1 MKAALP
7 DPYPVHR
14 AAGVS
19 GVVEPPGSK
28 SISHRALNLALIGRQ
43 PATIENLLEADDI
56 AAFRAAL
63 VAMGWRV
70 RSVAGSGLR
79 VEPGQEDGAGDAVR
93 LDCRSAGTLLRL
105 LVASCAVTPGKW
117 ILDGSPRLRERPIG
131 PLVAALRQLGA
142 GIEELGRPGCAPVR
156 IRGGRLSGGRV
167 EIDAG
172 ESSQYVSALLMAAL
186 NAEGPIELLAPVLVS
201 SPYVDTTLEVMADFG
216 APVEVRRD
224 GEAREFR
231 VEPRKPELVDG
242 RYRVA
247 GDDSAAA
254 YPAAAAAICG
264 GSVRLR
270 GLAPASTQGDR
281 AFLGLL
287 ERMGATVQ
295 ATGREIRVEG
305 GGALT
310 AGRLRPLGD
319 ARPGADARRRG
330 RVRRR
335 RHVDPQR
342 GAPEDQGERT
352 VWPRWRANCAAPAR
366 PSTNWRTACGS
377 RAIPVSPPRP
387 ARAAHP
393 DRHLR
398 RPPDRDEH
406 GPGGDAPGRPL
417 DSASGGRLQVL
428 PPVSG
433 RTSRR
438 SGDDTHS
445 SHPSPVASTGSQGA
459 RGQPI

>member
-1 MKAALP
+1 MAGLTAPLP

-28 SISHRALNLALIGRQ
+28 SISHRALNLALIGRR

-79 VEPGQEDGAGDAVR
+79 VEPGQADGAEDAVR

-105 LVASCAVTPGKW
+105 LVASCAVTPGEW

-156 IRGGRLSGGRV
+156 IRGGRLTGGRV

-264 GSVRLR
+264 GAVTLR

-287 ERMGATVQ
+287 ERMGARVQ
-295 ATGREIRVEG
+295 ATGQEIQVEG

-310 AGRLRPLGD
+310 AVDCDLSAMPDQVPTLAAVAAFANGTTWIRNVAHLRIKESDRLAAAATELRRAGATVDELEDGLRIEGD
-319 ARPGADARRRG
+319 PGLAAPPGSPRIPIDTYDDHRIAMSMALVGMRRG
-330 RVRRR
+330 
-335 RHVDPQR
+335 
-342 GAPEDQGERT
+342 GL
-352 VWPRWRANCAAPAR
+352 
-366 PSTNWRTACGS
+366 S
-377 RAIPVSPPRP
+377 I
-387 ARAAHP
+387 
-393 DRHLR
+393 R
-398 RPPDRDEH
+398 RPEVV
-406 GPGGDAPGRPL
+406 GKSYPGFWADL
-417 DSASGGRLQVL
+417 EEI
-428 PPVSG
+428 
-433 RTSRR
+433 RR
-438 SGDDTHS
+438 
-445 SHPSPVASTGSQGA
+445 
-459 RGQPI
+459 

>member
-1 MKAALP
+1 MAGVTDPLP
-7 DPYPVHR
+7 DPYPVRR
-14 AAGVS
+14 AAAVS

-28 SISHRALNLALIGRQ
+28 SISHRALNLALIGQQ

-56 AAFRAAL
+56 AAFRAVL
-63 VAMGWRV
+63 DAMGWRF
-70 RSVAGSGLR
+70 RSVSGSGLR
-79 VEPGQEDGAGDAVR
+79 VEPPPEDGTEDAVR

-105 LVASCAVTPGKW
+105 LVASCAVTPGEW

-142 GIEELGRPGCAPVR
+142 EVEELGRPGCAPVR
-156 IRGGRLSGGRV
+156 VRGGRLAGGRV

-186 NAEGPIELLAPVLVS
+186 SAEGPIEVLAPLLVS

-231 VEPRKPELVDG
+231 VEPRRPELVDG

-270 GLAPASTQGDR
+270 GLSPAATQGDR

-287 ERMGATVQ
+287 ERMGAGVRVTED
-295 ATGREIRVEG
+295 EIRVEAN
-305 GGALT
+305 GALT
-310 AGRLRPLGD
+310 AIDCDLSAMPDQAPTLAAVAAFAGGTTRIRNVAHLRIKESDRLAAVATGLRRAGVAVDELADGLRIDGD
-319 ARPGADARRRG
+319 PGLVAPPGAPRIPIDTYDDHRIAMSMVLVGMRRG
-330 RVRRR
+330 
-335 RHVDPQR
+335 
-342 GAPEDQGERT
+342 GL
-352 VWPRWRANCAAPAR
+352 
-366 PSTNWRTACGS
+366 S
-377 RAIPVSPPRP
+377 I
-387 ARAAHP
+387 
-393 DRHLR
+393 R
-398 RPPDRDEH
+398 RPEVVGKSYPGFWRD
-406 GPGGDAPGRPL
+406 L
-417 DSASGGRLQVL
+417 SGI
-428 PPVSG
+428 
-433 RTSRR
+433 RR
-438 SGDDTHS
+438 
-445 SHPSPVASTGSQGA
+445 
-459 RGQPI
+459 

>member
-1 MKAALP
+1 MAGLTAPLP
-7 DPYPVHR
+7 DPYPVRR

-28 SISHRALNLALIGRQ
+28 SISHRALNLALIGQQ

-79 VEPGQEDGAGDAVR
+79 LEPPQKNGSQGPVK

-105 LVASCAVTPGKW
+105 LVATCAVIPGQW

-156 IRGGRLSGGRV
+156 IRGGRLAGGRV

-186 NAEGPIELLAPVLVS
+186 DAEGPIELLAPVLVS
-201 SPYVDTTLEVMADFG
+201 SPYVDTTLEVMAEFG

-270 GLAPASTQGDR
+270 GLSPVATQGDR

-287 ERMGATVQ
+287 ERMGAGVRSS
-295 ATGREIRVEG
+295 AEEIRVEG
-305 GGALT
+305 GGALAALDCDLSAMPDQVPT
-310 AGRLRPLGD
+310 LAAVAAFANGTTWIRNVAHLRIKESDRLAAVATELRRAGATVDELEDGLRIEGN
-319 ARPGADARRRG
+319 PGLAASPGSPRIPIDTYDDHRIAMSMALVGMRRG
-330 RVRRR
+330 
-335 RHVDPQR
+335 
-342 GAPEDQGERT
+342 GL
-352 VWPRWRANCAAPAR
+352 
-366 PSTNWRTACGS
+366 S
-377 RAIPVSPPRP
+377 I
-387 ARAAHP
+387 
-393 DRHLR
+393 R
-398 RPPDRDEH
+398 RPEVV
-406 GPGGDAPGRPL
+406 GKSYPGFWADL
-417 DSASGGRLQVL
+417 EEI
-428 PPVSG
+428 
-433 RTSRR
+433 RR
-438 SGDDTHS
+438 
-445 SHPSPVASTGSQGA
+445 
-459 RGQPI
+459 

>member
-1 MKAALP
+1 M
-7 DPYPVHR
+7 
-14 AAGVS
+14 
-19 GVVEPPGSK
+19 VEPPGSK
-28 SISHRALNLALIGRQ
+28 SISHRALNLALIGQR
-43 PATIENLLEADDI
+43 PAMIENLLEADDI
-56 AAFRAAL
+56 AAFRAVL

-79 VEPGQEDGAGDAVR
+79 LEPGPEADSQRPVR

-105 LVASCAVTPGKW
+105 LVATCAVIPGQW

-156 IRGGRLSGGRV
+156 IRGGRLAGGRV

-186 NAEGPIELLAPVLVS
+186 NAEGSIELLVPFLVS

-216 APVEVRRD
+216 APVDVRRD

-231 VEPRKPELVDG
+231 VEPRVPELVEG

-281 AFLGLL
+281 VFLGLL
-287 ERMGATVQ
+287 ERMGAEVRKTEEEIQVEADGALAALDCDLSAMPDQVPTLAAVAAFANGTTWIRNVAHLRIKESDRLAAVATELRRAGATVDELEDGLRIEGDPGL
-295 ATGREIRVEG
+295 AASPGSPRIPIDTYDDHRIAMSMALVGMRRGGLSIRRPEVVGKSYPGFWADLEEIR
-305 GGALT
+305 
-310 AGRLRPLGD
+310 R
-319 ARPGADARRRG
+319 
-330 RVRRR
+330 
-335 RHVDPQR
+335 
-342 GAPEDQGERT
+342 
-352 VWPRWRANCAAPAR
+352 
-366 PSTNWRTACGS
+366 
-377 RAIPVSPPRP
+377 
-387 ARAAHP
+387 
-393 DRHLR
+393 
-398 RPPDRDEH
+398 
-406 GPGGDAPGRPL
+406 
-417 DSASGGRLQVL
+417 
-428 PPVSG
+428 
-433 RTSRR
+433 
-438 SGDDTHS
+438 
-445 SHPSPVASTGSQGA
+445 
-459 RGQPI
+459 

>member
-1 MKAALP
+1 MAGLTAPLP
-7 DPYPVHR
+7 DPLPVRR

-28 SISHRALNLALIGRQ
+28 SISHRALNLALIGQQ

-63 VAMGWRV
+63 VAMGWRL
-70 RSVAGSGLR
+70 RSVSGSGLR
-79 VEPGQEDGAGDAVR
+79 VEPPPNDGTEDAVR

-105 LVASCAVTPGKW
+105 LVASCAVTPGEW

-156 IRGGRLSGGRV
+156 IRGGRLAGGRV
-167 EIDAG
+167 EIEAG

-186 NAEGPIELLAPVLVS
+186 NAEGSIELLAPVLVS

-216 APVEVRRD
+216 APVDVRRD

-231 VEPRKPELVDG
+231 VEPRVPELVEG

-281 AFLGLL
+281 VFLGLL
-287 ERMGATVQ
+287 ERMGASVR
-295 ATGREIRVEG
+295 ATEEEIRVEAD
-305 GGALT
+305 GALT
-310 AGRLRPLGD
+310 AVDCDLSAMPDQVPTLAAVAAFADGTTWIRNVAHLRIKESDRLAAVATELRRAGATVDELEDGLRIEGD
-319 ARPGADARRRG
+319 PGLAASPGSPRIPIDTYDDHRIAMSMALVGMRRG
-330 RVRRR
+330 
-335 RHVDPQR
+335 
-342 GAPEDQGERT
+342 GL
-352 VWPRWRANCAAPAR
+352 
-366 PSTNWRTACGS
+366 S
-377 RAIPVSPPRP
+377 I
-387 ARAAHP
+387 
-393 DRHLR
+393 R
-398 RPPDRDEH
+398 RPEVV
-406 GPGGDAPGRPL
+406 GKSYPGFWADL
-417 DSASGGRLQVL
+417 EEI
-428 PPVSG
+428 
-433 RTSRR
+433 RR
-438 SGDDTHS
+438 
-445 SHPSPVASTGSQGA
+445 
-459 RGQPI
+459 

>member
-1 MKAALP
+1 MAGLTAPLP
-7 DPYPVHR
+7 DPYPVRR
-14 AAGVS
+14 AAGIA

-70 RSVAGSGLR
+70 RSVSGSGLR
-79 VEPGQEDGAGDAVR
+79 VEPGQEDGAEGAVR

-105 LVASCAVTPGKW
+105 LVATCAVTPGEW

-156 IRGGRLSGGRV
+156 IRGGRLTGGRV

-216 APVEVRRD
+216 APVGVRRD

-281 AFLGLL
+281 AFLELL
-287 ERMGATVQ
+287 ERMGAGVRKTED
-295 ATGREIRVEG
+295 EIQVEG

-310 AGRLRPLGD
+310 AVDCDLSAMPDQVPTLAAVAAFANGTTWIRNVAHLRIKESDRLAAVATELRRAGATVDELEDGLRID
-319 ARPGADARRRG
+319 GNPGLAAPPGSSRIPIDTYDDHRIAMSMALVGLRRG
-330 RVRRR
+330 
-335 RHVDPQR
+335 
-342 GAPEDQGERT
+342 GL
-352 VWPRWRANCAAPAR
+352 
-366 PSTNWRTACGS
+366 S
-377 RAIPVSPPRP
+377 I
-387 ARAAHP
+387 
-393 DRHLR
+393 R
-398 RPPDRDEH
+398 RPEVV
-406 GPGGDAPGRPL
+406 GKSYPGFWADL
-417 DSASGGRLQVL
+417 EEI
-428 PPVSG
+428 
-433 RTSRR
+433 RR
-438 SGDDTHS
+438 
-445 SHPSPVASTGSQGA
+445 
-459 RGQPI
+459 

>member
-1 MKAALP
+1 MAGLTAPLP
-7 DPYPVHR
+7 DPYPVRR
-14 AAGVS
+14 AAGIA

-28 SISHRALNLALIGRQ
+28 SISHRALNLALIGWQ

-70 RSVAGSGLR
+70 RSVSGSGLR
-79 VEPGQEDGAGDAVR
+79 VEPGQEDGAEGAVR

-105 LVASCAVTPGKW
+105 LVASCAVTPGEW

-156 IRGGRLSGGRV
+156 IRGGGLAGGRV

-216 APVEVRRD
+216 APVDVRRD

-231 VEPRKPELVDG
+231 VEPRKPVLVDG

-295 ATGREIRVEG
+295 ATGQEIQVEG

-310 AGRLRPLGD
+310 AVDCDLSAMPDQVPTLAAVAAFADGVTSIRNVAHLRIKESDRLAAVATELRRAGATVDELEDGLRID
-319 ARPGADARRRG
+319 GNPGLAAPPGSSRIPIDTYDDHRIAMSMALVGLRRG
-330 RVRRR
+330 
-335 RHVDPQR
+335 
-342 GAPEDQGERT
+342 GL
-352 VWPRWRANCAAPAR
+352 
-366 PSTNWRTACGS
+366 S
-377 RAIPVSPPRP
+377 I
-387 ARAAHP
+387 
-393 DRHLR
+393 R
-398 RPPDRDEH
+398 RPEVV
-406 GPGGDAPGRPL
+406 GKSYPGFWADL
-417 DSASGGRLQVL
+417 EEI
-428 PPVSG
+428 
-433 RTSRR
+433 RR
-438 SGDDTHS
+438 
-445 SHPSPVASTGSQGA
+445 
-459 RGQPI
+459 

>member
-1 MKAALP
+1 MAGLTAPLP
-7 DPYPVHR
+7 DPYPVRR
-14 AAGVS
+14 AARVS

-28 SISHRALNLALIGRQ
+28 SISHRALNLALIGRR

-63 VAMGWRV
+63 VAMGWRLG
-70 RSVAGSGLR
+70 SVAGSGLR
-79 VEPGQEDGAGDAVR
+79 VEPGQEDGAEGAVR

-105 LVASCAVTPGKW
+105 LVATCAVTPGEW

-142 GIEELGRPGCAPVR
+142 GIEELGRPGSAPVR
-156 IRGGRLSGGRV
+156 IRGGRLAGGRV

-216 APVEVRRD
+216 APVGVRRD

-231 VEPRKPELVDG
+231 VEPRKPELADG

-295 ATGREIRVEG
+295 ATGQEIQVEG

-310 AGRLRPLGD
+310 AVDCDLSAMPDQVPTLAAVAAFANGTTWIRNVAHLRIKESDRLAAVATELRRAGATVDELEDGL
-319 ARPGADARRRG
+319 RIEGYPGLAAPPGSLRIPIDTYDDHRIAMSMALVGMRRG
-330 RVRRR
+330 
-335 RHVDPQR
+335 
-342 GAPEDQGERT
+342 GL
-352 VWPRWRANCAAPAR
+352 
-366 PSTNWRTACGS
+366 S
-377 RAIPVSPPRP
+377 I
-387 ARAAHP
+387 
-393 DRHLR
+393 R
-398 RPPDRDEH
+398 RPEVVCKSY
-406 GPGGDAPGRPL
+406 PGFWADL
-417 DSASGGRLQVL
+417 EEI
-428 PPVSG
+428 
-433 RTSRR
+433 RR
-438 SGDDTHS
+438 
-445 SHPSPVASTGSQGA
+445 
-459 RGQPI
+459 

>member
-1 MKAALP
+1 MAGLTAPLP
-7 DPYPVHR
+7 DPYPVRR

-43 PATIENLLEADDI
+43 PATMENLLEADDI

-79 VEPGQEDGAGDAVR
+79 VEPGQEDGAEEAVR

-105 LVASCAVTPGKW
+105 LVATCAVTPGEW

-156 IRGGRLSGGRV
+156 IRGGRLTGGRV

-231 VEPRKPELVDG
+231 VEPRKPELADG

-287 ERMGATVQ
+287 ERMGARVQ
-295 ATGREIRVEG
+295 ATSEEIRVEAG
-305 GGALT
+305 AALT
-310 AGRLRPLGD
+310 AVDCDLSAMPDQVPTLAAVAAFANGTTWIRNVAHLRIKESDRLAAVATELRRAGATVDELEDDLRIEGN
-319 ARPGADARRRG
+319 PGLVAPPRSPRVSIDTYDDHRIAMSMALVGMRRG
-330 RVRRR
+330 
-335 RHVDPQR
+335 
-342 GAPEDQGERT
+342 GL
-352 VWPRWRANCAAPAR
+352 
-366 PSTNWRTACGS
+366 S
-377 RAIPVSPPRP
+377 I
-387 ARAAHP
+387 
-393 DRHLR
+393 R
-398 RPPDRDEH
+398 RPEVV
-406 GPGGDAPGRPL
+406 GKSYPGFWADL
-417 DSASGGRLQVL
+417 EEI
-428 PPVSG
+428 
-433 RTSRR
+433 RR
-438 SGDDTHS
+438 
-445 SHPSPVASTGSQGA
+445 
-459 RGQPI
+459 

>member
-1 MKAALP
+1 MAGLTAPLP
-7 DPYPVHR
+7 DPYPVRR

-79 VEPGQEDGAGDAVR
+79 VEPGQEDGAEDAVR

-105 LVASCAVTPGKW
+105 LVASCAVTPGEW

-156 IRGGRLSGGRV
+156 IRGGRLTGGRV

-216 APVEVRRD
+216 APVGVRRD

-231 VEPRKPELVDG
+231 VEPRKPELADG

-281 AFLGLL
+281 SFLGLL

-295 ATGREIRVEG
+295 ATGQEIQVEG

-310 AGRLRPLGD
+310 AVDCDLSAMPDQVPTLAAVAAFANGTTWIRNVAHLRIKESDRLAAVATELRRAGATIDELEDGL
-319 ARPGADARRRG
+319 RIEGNPGLVAPPRSPRVSIDTYDDHRIAMSMALVGMRRG
-330 RVRRR
+330 
-335 RHVDPQR
+335 
-342 GAPEDQGERT
+342 GL
-352 VWPRWRANCAAPAR
+352 
-366 PSTNWRTACGS
+366 S
-377 RAIPVSPPRP
+377 I
-387 ARAAHP
+387 
-393 DRHLR
+393 R
-398 RPPDRDEH
+398 RPEVV
-406 GPGGDAPGRPL
+406 GKSYPGFWADL
-417 DSASGGRLQVL
+417 EEI
-428 PPVSG
+428 
-433 RTSRR
+433 RR
-438 SGDDTHS
+438 
-445 SHPSPVASTGSQGA
+445 
-459 RGQPI
+459 

>member
-1 MKAALP
+1 MAGLTTPLP
-7 DPYPVHR
+7 DPYPVRR
-14 AAGVS
+14 AEGVS
-19 GVVEPPGSK
+19 GAVEPPGSK

-43 PATIENLLEADDI
+43 PATIENLLDADDI

-79 VEPGQEDGAGDAVR
+79 VEPGQEDGAEDAVR

-105 LVASCAVTPGKW
+105 LVASCAVTPGEW

-156 IRGGRLSGGRV
+156 IRGGRLTGGRV

-216 APVEVRRD
+216 APVGVRRD

-231 VEPRKPELVDG
+231 VEPRKPELADG

-295 ATGREIRVEG
+295 ATGQEIQVEG
-305 GGALT
+305 GGALNAVDCDLSAMPDQVPT
-310 AGRLRPLGD
+310 LAAVAAFANGTTWIRNVAHLRIKESDRLAAVATELRRAGATIDELEDGLRIEGN
-319 ARPGADARRRG
+319 PGLVAPPRSPRVSIDTYDDHRIAMSMALVGMRRG
-330 RVRRR
+330 
-335 RHVDPQR
+335 
-342 GAPEDQGERT
+342 GL
-352 VWPRWRANCAAPAR
+352 
-366 PSTNWRTACGS
+366 S
-377 RAIPVSPPRP
+377 I
-387 ARAAHP
+387 
-393 DRHLR
+393 R
-398 RPPDRDEH
+398 RPEVV
-406 GPGGDAPGRPL
+406 GKSYPGFWADL
-417 DSASGGRLQVL
+417 EEI
-428 PPVSG
+428 
-433 RTSRR
+433 RR
-438 SGDDTHS
+438 
-445 SHPSPVASTGSQGA
+445 
-459 RGQPI
+459 

>member
-1 MKAALP
+1 M
-7 DPYPVHR
+7 
-14 AAGVS
+14 
-19 GVVEPPGSK
+19 VEPPGSK

-43 PATIENLLEADDI
+43 PAMIENLLEADDI

-70 RSVAGSGLR
+70 RSAAGSGLR
-79 VEPGQEDGAGDAVR
+79 VEPGQEDGAEDAVR

-105 LVASCAVTPGKW
+105 LVATCAVTPGEW
-117 ILDGSPRLRERPIG
+117 ILDGSTRLRERPIG
-131 PLVAALRQLGA
+131 PLVAALRRLGA
-142 GIEELGRPGCAPVR
+142 GIEELGRPGCAPVL
-156 IRGGRLSGGRV
+156 IRGGRLTGGRV

-231 VEPRKPELVDG
+231 VEPRKPELADG

-281 AFLGLL
+281 AFLGLI
-287 ERMGATVQ
+287 ERMGARVQ
-295 ATGREIRVEG
+295 ATSEEIRVEAG
-305 GGALT
+305 AALT
-310 AGRLRPLGD
+310 AVDCDLSAMPDQVPTLAAVAAFANGTTWIRNVAHLRIKESDRLAAVATELRRVGATIDELEDGL
-319 ARPGADARRRG
+319 RIEGNPGLVAPPRSPRVSIDTYDDHRIAMSMALVGMRRG
-330 RVRRR
+330 GLSIRHPEVVGKSYPGFWADLEEIRR
-335 RHVDPQR
+335 
-342 GAPEDQGERT
+342 
-352 VWPRWRANCAAPAR
+352 
-366 PSTNWRTACGS
+366 
-377 RAIPVSPPRP
+377 
-387 ARAAHP
+387 
-393 DRHLR
+393 
-398 RPPDRDEH
+398 
-406 GPGGDAPGRPL
+406 
-417 DSASGGRLQVL
+417 
-428 PPVSG
+428 
-433 RTSRR
+433 
-438 SGDDTHS
+438 
-445 SHPSPVASTGSQGA
+445 
-459 RGQPI
+459 

>member
-1 MKAALP
+1 MAGLTAPLP
-7 DPYPVHR
+7 DPYPVRR

-28 SISHRALNLALIGRQ
+28 SISHRALNLALIGQR
-43 PATIENLLEADDI
+43 PAMIENLLEADDI
-56 AAFRAAL
+56 AAFRAVL

-79 VEPGQEDGAGDAVR
+79 LEPGPEADSQRPVR

-105 LVASCAVTPGKW
+105 LVATCAVIPGQW

-156 IRGGRLSGGRV
+156 IRGGRLAGGRV

-186 NAEGPIELLAPVLVS
+186 NAEGSIELLVPFLVS

-216 APVEVRRD
+216 APVDVRRD

-231 VEPRKPELVDG
+231 VEPRVPELVEG

-281 AFLGLL
+281 VFLGLL
-287 ERMGATVQ
+287 ERMGAEVRKTEEEIQVEADGALAALDCDLSAMPDQVPTLAAVAAFANGTTWIRNVAHLRIKESDRLAAVATELRRAGATVDELEDGLRIEGDPGL
-295 ATGREIRVEG
+295 AASPGSPRIPIDTYDDHRIAMSMALVGMRRGGLSIRRPEVVGKSYPGFWADLEEIR
-305 GGALT
+305 
-310 AGRLRPLGD
+310 R
-319 ARPGADARRRG
+319 
-330 RVRRR
+330 
-335 RHVDPQR
+335 
-342 GAPEDQGERT
+342 
-352 VWPRWRANCAAPAR
+352 
-366 PSTNWRTACGS
+366 
-377 RAIPVSPPRP
+377 
-387 ARAAHP
+387 
-393 DRHLR
+393 
-398 RPPDRDEH
+398 
-406 GPGGDAPGRPL
+406 
-417 DSASGGRLQVL
+417 
-428 PPVSG
+428 
-433 RTSRR
+433 
-438 SGDDTHS
+438 
-445 SHPSPVASTGSQGA
+445 
-459 RGQPI
+459 